1 MSKMRK
7 PIGGLKEKVR
17 ANGMGLGLAVV
28 ALVLALGTGAL
39 AASAVLSAQQ
49 KSEVKKL
56 ARAEARRLLATYGVQ
71 GPAGLPGATGERGER
86 GEAGDKGSKGDKG
99 EKGERGLEGP
109 KGLNGEGVVLR
120 PLPQG
125 IFSTCELQEREGG
138 VEIRLK
144 SQLEGQGLEICNGK
158 EGSPWSKTG
167 RAPLSAIETGTYAF
181 SGIEATGPEYVPIS
195 FSVPLPE
202 PIAESY
208 IHFQS
213 EANFSDFD
221 GAGPQ
226 SIGCKASYKDPA
238 GNREN
243 ETGNP
248 DGALCVYQA
257 PGTGFENAK
266 FEGIFPIAGDGPLGS
281 TVVGAVMKF
290 SITGGGAGYGMGSF
304 AVTVT

>member
-1 MSKMRK
+1 MSKMKK
-7 PIGGLKEKVR
+7 PLCGLKEKMRV
-17 ANGMGLGLAVV
+17 NGVGLGLTVV
-28 ALVLALGTGAL
+28 ALVLALGGGAL

-49 KSEVKKL
+49 KNEVKKL

-71 GPAGLPGATGERGER
+71 GPAGPPGATGDRGER
-86 GEAGDKGSKGDKG
+86 GEGGDRGGKGDRG
-99 EKGERGLEGP
+99 EKGERGLQGS
-109 KGLNGEGVVLR
+109 KGLDGEGVVLT
-120 PLPQG
+120 PIPQG

-138 VEIRLK
+138 VEIRLEG
-144 SQLEGQGLEICNGK
+144 QLEGQGLEICNGK

-167 RAPLSAIETGTYAF
+167 RAPISAIETGTYAF
-181 SGIEATGPEYVPIS
+181 SGTEATGPEYVPIS

-202 PIAESY
+202 PIAESW
-208 IHFQS
+208 IHFES
-213 EANFSDFD
+213 EANFTDFD

-238 GNREN
+238 GNRELG
-243 ETGNP
+243 TGNP

-266 FEGIFPIAGDGPLGS
+266 FEGVFPIAGDGPLGS
-281 TVVGAVMKF
+281 TVVGAVIKF
-290 SITGGGAGYGMGSF
+290 SITGGGAGHGMGSF